1 MLTCLEC
8 FGAAVASIVGL
19 CAAVSAAIQNRVP
32 SVNANYFFDRRNRQ
46 AQDIH
51 EAHARASPV
60 GGSVVESLAP
70 SLGRFSSFSG
80 MLH

>member
-1 MLTCLEC
+1 M
-8 FGAAVASIVGL
+8 
-19 CAAVSAAIQNRVP
+19 
-32 SVNANYFFDRRNRQ
+32 NANYFFDRRNRQ